1 MTVLAARRTAAALVD
16 AVLVPAVVVVVAEV
30 AWWSGLLGVVG
41 VTDAGWAA
49 WSGSYPAVA
58 WTVLV
63 AAVAYHALCTARW
76 QATVGKRIVGLAVVA
91 EDGTALGPGAVL
103 WRAAWNAAVFAPA
116 VLAPAAALI
125 SGVGLWAPGHRSLGD
140 RAAGTRVVRVA
151 GRERHAGD
159 GVGVGVDDGA

>member
-1 MTVLAARRTAAALVD
+1 MLAARRTAAALAD
-16 AVLVPAVVVVVAEV
+16 AVLVPAAVVVAAEV
-30 AWWSGLLGVVG
+30 AWWSGLLAVVG

-91 EDGTALGPGAVL
+91 EDGTALGPGAAL
-103 WRAAWNAAVFAPA
+103 WRAAWNAVVFAPA
-116 VLAPAAALI
+116 VLAPAAALV
-125 SGVGLWAPGHRSLGD
+125 SGVGAVGARAP
-140 RAAGTRVVRVA
+140 VA
-151 GRERHAGD
+151 RRPGGGHAG
-159 GVGVGVDDGA
+159 GASGGAGAPRRRRGRGR